1 MKFYKKLEEM
11 NACSKAVEWSM
22 QFSSLQK
29 AWDKCDRGD
38 WMFWLLGMKCDTINQ
53 RKLLTLTACQCARI
67 SLKYVKKGEKRPLKA
82 IQTAERWAKDDP
94 KVSLEDVQKAAAYVA
109 AAAPAIA
116 YAAPAIAYAAAATA
130 AAAATTAA
138 YVAAAATAAVDAA
151 AYAAA
156 ATATAYAAYVAAYDA
171 YVAAD
176 ADAAYDAYDAAYDA
190 AAARIKTFKKCADIV
205 RKHYPKAP
213 II

>member
-1 MKFYKKLEEM
+1 M

-82 IQTAERWAKDDP
+82 IRTAERWAKDDP
-94 KVSLEDVQKAAAYVA
+94 KVSLEDVQKAAAYA
-109 AAAPAIA
+109 
-116 YAAPAIAYAAAATA
+116 AAAATAAADAAYDAAYVAAAA

-138 YVAAAATAAVDAA
+138 APAA

-156 ATATAYAAYVAAYDA
+156 AAPTTAY
-171 YVAAD
+171 
-176 ADAAYDAYDAAYDA
+176 A

>member
-82 IQTAERWAKDDP
+82 IRTAERWAKDDP
-94 KVSLEDVQKAAAYVA
+94 KVSLEDVQKAAAYAAAAAAPTTAYAADAAYGAAYVA
-109 AAAPAIA
+109 AAAAD
-116 YAAPAIAYAAAATA
+116 AATAATTAAAYAAAATA
-130 AAAATTAA
+130 AAVAAYDAA
-138 YVAAAATAAVDAA
+138 YVAAAAT
-151 AYAAA
+151 
-156 ATATAYAAYVAAYDA
+156 
-171 YVAAD
+171 
-176 ADAAYDAYDAAYDA
+176 A